1 MDYGRNK
8 KIHGFS
14 KKSHN
19 CNPCAQHSNTYPRG
33 LKLKR
38 EWGEPVKGSP
48 LTLPPSLR
56 WVGVQTTKPVG
67 NHKKTRPPK
76 GGLVFLELSL
86 ERLETNSGFAR
97 PGGASKPGATV
108 RGTVAFVRGEPSQE
122 ATAGA
127 DKTVKKRTFAACGS
141 ANNKTCGQS
150 QTNKTTLGVV
160 LFFGMYREP
169 RRSPSCQ
176 PSPARCRGRDR
187 PYRPSGVGRQGVF
200 RAYRAMG

>member
-1 MDYGRNK
+1 M
-8 KIHGFS
+8 S
-14 KKSHN
+14 
-19 CNPCAQHSNTYPRG
+19 
-33 LKLKR
+33 
-38 EWGEPVKGSP
+38 
-48 LTLPPSLR
+48 TLL
-56 WVGVQTTKPVG
+56 
-67 NHKKTRPPK
+67 K

-108 RGTVAFVRGEPSQE
+108 RGTAAFVRGEPSQE

-127 DKTVKKRTFAACGS
+127 DKTVKKRTFAVCGS

-150 QTNKTTLGVV
+150 QTNKTTLWVV
-160 LFFGMYREP
+160 LFFWNVPRAEARKGTSAARKTCRGHVLVPVCVSRAP

-187 PYRPSGVGRQGVF
+187 PYRPSGAGRQGVF